1 MNLHLVLH
9 CIIFHRSF
17 QTIKPTAVDIDSLNL
32 TYAKIDDPFIEDT
45 INKKVALFTEALKG
59 TSPKHCAS
67 GRVGVLFYE
76 KTRGASGTWFTGANN
91 ICWEQWIINIKIT
104 QALGEKEEIRAK
116 KQLENDILQLLHKIS
131 DKTME
136 SLDHIPSL
144 TSNDPF
150 PFQIVI
156 MSKSDQSW
164 TQMLKQMIS

>member
-1 MNLHLVLH
+1 M
-9 CIIFHRSF
+9 
-17 QTIKPTAVDIDSLNL
+17 
-32 TYAKIDDPFIEDT
+32 TYSKIDDPLIEDT
-45 INKKVALFTEALKG
+45 VNKKVTLFAEALKG
-59 TSPKHCAS
+59 TSPKQGTH

-76 KTRGASGTWFTGANN
+76 KSRGTSGTWFTGSND
-91 ICWEQWIINIKIT
+91 ICWEQWIINVKIT

-116 KQLENDILQLLHKIS
+116 RQLENDILQLLHKIS

-156 MSKSDQSW
+156 MSKADQSW
-164 TQMLKQMIS
+164 TQMLKQMII